1 MDLFFNEL
9 SIKDK
14 DGIDHDS
21 VRIMVIVYKEL
32 LKHNVTTCRISHED
46 NVKLFQMI
54 SKMSNSVNV
63 RNFYFSFFRSP
74 YESESVEKNQED
86 YWGHSWTH
94 EGDECI
100 GLALAVLLDSAV
112 FSIYSSSWNIP
123 FIEILKDA
131 SSSYARNIC
140 VNEHVS
146 MHIPQLLGE
155 AEAELVRCDLQ
166 SFDKKIVLRND
177 HGKDVLEDFSKR
189 LVQCPYLVGI
199 VNSLPYNPY
208 ERKFIKK
215 VRENGLIEIVLPWT
229 DKGYGIV
236 VKTTGRTL
244 RETEKIAEIIQEE
257 YGYL

>member
-54 SKMSNSVNV
+54 SKMPNSVNV

-74 YESESVEKNQED
+74 Y
-86 YWGHSWTH
+86 YWGHSRTL

-199 VNSLPYNPY
+199 GNSLPSNP
-208 ERKFIKK
+208 
-215 VRENGLIEIVLPWT
+215 
-229 DKGYGIV
+229 
-236 VKTTGRTL
+236 
-244 RETEKIAEIIQEE
+244 
-257 YGYL
+257 